1 MFFFFKPKTAYAMR
15 ISDWSSDVCSSDL
28 VLTGKEPH
36 TPPCLWL
43 HDGHAANTAFHHH
56 VGNQGAWRFGISG
69 RQGCIRNMFG
79 KGGVR
84 KCAFDPPPQCISA
97 GDEAD
102 QASLLINHGI
112 APVNG
117 RFSKEL
123 RGLCNGH

>member
-1 MFFFFKPKTAYAMR
+1 MR
-15 ISDWSSDVCSSDL
+15 GLAEIALPPGFGAPLCIARFQK

-36 TPPCLWL
+36 KPPCLWL

-97 GDEAD
+97 RSEEHTSEL
-102 QASLLINHGI
+102 QSLMRISYAVFCLQTKKH
-112 APVNG
+112 
-117 RFSKEL
+117 KTEL
-123 RGLCNGH
+123 